1 MKNHIKIY
9 SSFLTTKWLWVFT
22 LALTIGGYTNYNEP
36 VRFEETIE
44 LLSSKEENSL
54 YKNIVS
60 FQPSTNQKKSNVFSY
75 ISHKNLRMLSLFHSR
90 ISLTKDK
97 KQRSFIPLF
106 YKQKIIRIPF
116 HSSTVSEEEPFH
128 FNLITG

>member
-1 MKNHIKIY
+1 MKKRISFHHKSTVLNCFFAIAILFSFGGYSNY
-9 SSFLTTKWLWVFT
+9 SSPKIKET
-22 LALTIGGYTNYNEP
+22 
-36 VRFEETIE
+36 TIE
-44 LLSSKEENSL
+44 SIVIPKRIS
-54 YKNIVS
+54 KNIVS
-60 FQPSTNQKKSNVFSY
+60 FQPSTSQKKNVVFSY
-75 ISHKNLRMLSLFHSR
+75 IPHKNLRMLSLFHSR